1 VVASITTT
9 ISTFLCTS
17 MPATLLDTASS
28 WRGSGRTHAKKV
40 THPHVLPPFPPGWV
54 ARHRLVQNARSRS
67 NSVTASLH
75 PECKRPL
82 PSTLDDRTR
91 HSR

>member
-1 VVASITTT
+1 MDLIQRM
-9 ISTFLCTS
+9 STKMQRDWTR
-17 MPATLLDTASS
+17 A
-28 WRGSGRTHAKKV
+28 RKV

-67 NSVTASLH
+67 NSQTASLH

-82 PSTLDDRTR
+82 PSTHDRSYTCR
-91 HSR
+91 VNL